1 MGVSAGLM
9 NLYRSTTFSYYCSP
23 MIPLM
28 LFTLECRMQGLVGEM
43 VAQQTQED
51 VEQSTGKWAP
61 AKAAL
66 QTSYFEET
74 VEYGLRI
81 I

>member
-1 MGVSAGLM
+1 MEEASIIMGVSAGLM

-43 VAQQTQED
+43 VALQTQED
-51 VEQSTGKWAP
+51 VD
-61 AKAAL
+61 
-66 QTSYFEET
+66 
-74 VEYGLRI
+74 
-81 I
+81 